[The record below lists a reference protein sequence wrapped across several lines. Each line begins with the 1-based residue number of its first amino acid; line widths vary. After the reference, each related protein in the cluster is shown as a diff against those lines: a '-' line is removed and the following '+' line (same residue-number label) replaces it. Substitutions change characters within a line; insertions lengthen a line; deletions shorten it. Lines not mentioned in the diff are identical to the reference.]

1 MSANFLNNTAAVA
14 GTDLHMAKLLSPKLS
29 ELLTGAAFD
38 YYPYGVAVIYS
49 WPGGDDSKRTSTVTA
64 DGSKMIREGFSIAKV
79 PHAPM
84 PGPLHPAGEPIQMA
98 KVIKDSSSKP
108 FLTVMSVKSEGDPLA
123 LCMKG
128 AAGFNLDCNVESSMW
143 PTGAVICVCSVQTQP
158 TVKDFVFR
166 VFDEF
171 IKKWLADKIVEL
183 MDLVMKRLKP
193 KVVPEI
199 VWKVPR
205 AIVGWVAKKVV
216 PKLIDMAEEAAKRA
230 LDKADRA
237 RRGAPAPALAP

>member
-1 MSANFLNNTAAVA
+1 MSANFLNNKAVVA

-29 ELLTGAAFD
+29 DLLTGAPFD

-64 DGSKMIREGFSIAKV
+64 DGSKMIREGFEISKV
-79 PHAPM
+79 PHVPM
-84 PGPLHPAGEPIQMA
+84 AGPLHPAGEAIQMA
-98 KVIKDSSSKP
+98 QVIKDSTSKP

-128 AAGFNLDCNVESSMW
+128 AAGFNLDCNAESSMW

-183 MDLVMKRLKP
+183 MDQVMKRLKP

-199 VWKVPR
+199 VWKIPR
-205 AIVGWVAKKVV
+205 AIVRWVAKKVV
-216 PKLIDMAEEAAKRA
+216 PKLIDKAEEAAKKA